1 MKITAN
7 GIEMNYEIQ
16 GQGKNLVLIHGYS
29 DNMNM
34 WYNQVPEFS
43 KHYQVLSLDVR
54 GFGKSEIGKDPYSM
68 ELCADDLYELL
79 KVLNM
84 ESAYLVGYSMGGR
97 IGLSFTLKHP
107 GMVGGLVFANSGV
120 GGETTPEVEEARKM
134 MLEVLKQG
142 DIETIAEMMAVAS
155 FSPDFKERDPEIFKK
170 YKEIKMQNDPSPYV
184 SIMESLFAAI
194 ENPPDLSQV
203 KCPVLI
209 IAGES
214 DGFMPLDVAQSMK
227 NAIPNAL
234 LKVLPTGHASAI
246 ETPEEF
252 NAIVMKFLKGL

>member
-7 GIEMNYEIQ
+7 GIEMNYEMQ
-16 GQGKNLVLIHGYS
+16 GEGKNLVLIHGYS
-29 DNMNM
+29 DNLNM

-54 GFGKSEIGKDPYSM
+54 GFGKSEIGKAPYSM
-68 ELCADDLYELL
+68 EICADDFYELL
-79 KVLNM
+79 RALNIQ
-84 ESAYLVGYSMGGR
+84 SACLVGYSMGGR
-97 IGLSFTLKHP
+97 IGLSFTLKHAD
-107 GMVGGLVFANSGV
+107 MVRGLVFANSGV

-142 DIETIAEMMAVAS
+142 DIEAIAEMMAVAS
-155 FSPDFKERDPEIFKK
+155 FSPDLKEKDPEIFKK
-170 YKEIKMQNDPSPYV
+170 YKEIKMQNDPAPYV

-209 IAGES
+209 IAGEN

-227 NAIPNAL
+227 NAMPQAV

-246 ETPEEF
+246 EAPEEF
-252 NAIVMKFLKGL
+252 NAAVMEFLKGL

>member
-1 MKITAN
+1 MKITVN
-7 GIEMNYEIQ
+7 GIEMNYEMQ
-16 GQGKNLVLIHGYS
+16 GEGKNLVLIHGYS
-29 DNMNM
+29 DNLNM

-43 KHYQVLSLDVR
+43 KQFQVLSYDVR
-54 GFGKSEIGKDPYSM
+54 GFGKSEIGKGPYSM
-68 ELCADDLYELL
+68 ELCADDLYALL
-79 KVLNM
+79 KALNM
-84 ESAYLVGYSMGGR
+84 ESACLLGYSMGGR

-107 GMVGGLVFANSGV
+107 DMVRGLVFANSGV

-155 FSPDFKERDPEIFKK
+155 FSPDFKERDPEIFRK

-184 SIMESLFAAI
+184 SIMEALFAAI

-203 KCPVLI
+203 KCPALI
-209 IAGES
+209 IAGEN

-227 NAIPNAL
+227 NAIRHAV
-234 LKVLPTGHASAI
+234 LKVLPTGHAAAI
-246 ETPEEF
+246 EAPEEF
-252 NAIVMKFLKGL
+252 NAIVMEFLKGL

>member
-7 GIEMNYEIQ
+7 GIEMNYEIK
-16 GQGKNLVLIHGYS
+16 GEGKNLVLIHGYS
-29 DNMNM
+29 DNLNM

-43 KHYQVLSLDVR
+43 KHYQVLSYDAR
-54 GFGKSEIGKDPYSM
+54 GFGKSEISKGPYSM
-68 ELCADDLYELL
+68 DLYADDLYALL
-79 KVLNM
+79 KALNID
-84 ESAYLVGYSMGGR
+84 SACLVGYSMGGR
-97 IGLSFTLKHP
+97 IGLTLALKYP
-107 GMVGGLVFANSGV
+107 DMVTGLVFANSGV

-142 DIETIAEMMAVAS
+142 DIQAIAEMMAVAS
-155 FSPDFKERDPEIFKK
+155 FSPDFKEKDPKTFNK
-170 YKEIKMQNDPSPYV
+170 YKKIKLQNDPFPYV
-184 SIMESLFAAI
+184 PIIEALFAAI

-203 KCPVLI
+203 KCPALI

-227 NAIPNAL
+227 NAISNAV

-246 ETPEEF
+246 EIPDEF
-252 NAIVMKFLKGL
+252 NAAVLEFLKGL